1 MCVIFIIKVSKK
13 KTDEKS
19 SEISG
24 TYSIHTSATV
34 FAAAPEPTASGEE
47 EQPPHT
53 LSHNPSQISTDMKE
67 ISDFTYQID

>member
-34 FAAAPEPTASGEE
+34 FAAAPEPTA
-47 EQPPHT
+47 
-53 LSHNPSQISTDMKE
+53 MRKE
-67 ISDFTYQID
+67 